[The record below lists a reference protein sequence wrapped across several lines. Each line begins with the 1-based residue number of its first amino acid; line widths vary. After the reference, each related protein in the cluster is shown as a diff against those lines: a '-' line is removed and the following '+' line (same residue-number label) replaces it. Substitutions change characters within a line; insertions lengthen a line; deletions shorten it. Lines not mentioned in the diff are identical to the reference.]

1 MFGVKLQFSSLCLCL
16 VLSGITLGLGQVISV
31 TEDSDVVLPCS
42 LSTKENIEFKLF
54 DWKKPAQ
61 KDQPRKEVFF
71 YDAGVHYNNG
81 HPGQSEEFKGRVF
94 FSQKELKQGNASI
107 TIRNTTVTDRGIYT
121 CVFPRLQP
129 PQRFQIKL
137 IVALILKVREIAGAS
152 PKPSVTI
159 LDHPEGGAL
168 LLQCFVQGAYP
179 KPELQWKDN
188 AGKNLT
194 AAEPQVTE
202 RKEKDATRYDVT
214 LQITVTKTD
223 YYSCVA
229 TQHEIY
235 HQITSDKI
243 YASPKE
249 KLIWL
254 IGGLFLGSVLSALVV
269 VVWFKRHQIMRTC
282 REKVKLVRAEE
293 GKTVVLPCSVKEN
306 IESNHFRWTKDAQEN
321 ELPKEVFL
329 YYKGNHYN
337 NSSGGQSEEFKER
350 VKHIQTELKDGN
362 ASIIIT
368 NIKRADTGIYT
379 CEFPLLEPPQ
389 RFLIG
394 LIVDGQGEDEDDDGA
409 TELSPL
415 SV

>member
-16 VLSGITLGLGQVISV
+16 VLSGITLGLGQGVISV

-243 YASPKE
+243 YASPK
-249 KLIWL
+249 
-254 IGGLFLGSVLSALVV
+254 
-269 VVWFKRHQIMRTC
+269 
-282 REKVKLVRAEE
+282 VKLVRAEE